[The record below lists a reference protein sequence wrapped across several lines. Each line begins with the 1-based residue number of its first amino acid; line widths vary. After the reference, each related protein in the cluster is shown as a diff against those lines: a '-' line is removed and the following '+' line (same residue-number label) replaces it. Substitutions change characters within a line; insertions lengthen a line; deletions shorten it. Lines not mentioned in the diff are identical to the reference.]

1 MSGNG
6 LFDPFSNE
14 TYNELVKGFLRPFRF
29 EFSPP
34 APAMKLEVSEKDNTY
49 VVKAEVPGVRK
60 EDISVKI
67 EGDRVS
73 ISAESKKQTDE
84 KEGGKVLRSEF
95 TYGSIFREFSLGGDV
110 DAEKATATYQ
120 NGVLELTLPKRAAA
134 PSHQLQVQ

>member
-1 MSGNG
+1 MSSNG
-6 LFDPFSNE
+6 IFDPFS
-14 TYNELVKGFLRPFRF
+14 TAAYNELLKGFLRPFRF

-34 APAMKLEVSEKDNTY
+34 GPSMKLEVSEKDDSY
-49 VVKAEVPGVRK
+49 LVKAEVPGVHK

-73 ISAESKKQTDE
+73 ISAETKKQTDE

-120 NGVLELTLPKRAAA
+120 NGVLELMLPKRPSS
-134 PSHQLQVQ
+134 PSHQVQIQ